1 MINVLYDI
9 SLLGSAHYYRRA
21 RTGIARTVENLL
33 EALDRQ
39 EGCSLSFCA
48 YNTVEQFI
56 QTSVYLSNCSK
67 FQDKQL
73 CHSDSPLLNQLTRIA
88 ATIYPGSVS
97 VLSEKVRRRAVSFFL
112 KRLTPLY
119 NSLEADVLKRS
130 DIFHASFYPLPEYIH
145 STPALQRFI
154 TIYDMIPVLFPE
166 YFEPHIVKTFSNT
179 IKSIRPDD
187 WVIAIS
193 QSTKN
198 DFCNWTG
205 FAPSRVFV
213 TPLAASEE
221 FYRCSD
227 PVRNTE
233 VRCKY
238 GIPEGHYALSLC
250 TLEPRKNIDQTIRC
264 FVRTVREERI
274 PDLSLVLV
282 GTKGWYFD
290 RIFNEIANSAEIR
303 DRIVVTGYVPDED
316 LASLYSEAM
325 MFVYPSLYEGFGLPP
340 LEAMQCGVP
349 VITSNTSSL
358 PEVVGSAGIMVS
370 PTDSDAL
377 CQAFLDIYRN
387 AELRDD
393 LSRRSLEQAKKFSW
407 NQCAMDTVTAYKA
420 ALA

>member
-1 MINVLYDI
+1 MFNVLFDI

-33 EALDRQ
+33 ETLDRR
-39 EGCSLSFCA
+39 EECSLAFCA
-48 YNTVEQFI
+48 YNSIEQFI
-56 QTSVYLSNCSK
+56 QTSVYLSQCPK
-67 FQDKQL
+67 FKDKQL
-73 CHSDSPLLNQLTRIA
+73 CHSGSPTLNQLMRIA
-88 ATIYPGSVS
+88 ETIYPASVS
-97 VLSEKVRRRAVSFFL
+97 VASEKFRRRVVSFFL

-119 NSLEADVLKRS
+119 NSLDADVLKGTN
-130 DIFHASFYPLPEYIH
+130 IFHASFYPLPEYVR
-145 STPALQRFI
+145 TPSLQRFI

-198 DFCNWTG
+198 DFCSWTG
-205 FAPSRVFV
+205 FDPARVFV
-213 TPLAASEE
+213 TPLAASGE
-221 FYRCSD
+221 FFRCSD
-227 PVRNTE
+227 PGRNSAVRH
-233 VRCKY
+233 KY

-264 FVRTVREERI
+264 FVRTVREQRI

-290 RIFNEIANSAEIR
+290 RIFDEIANSAEIR

-349 VITSNTSSL
+349 VITSNSSSL

-407 NQCAMDTVTAYKA
+407 EQCAIDTVTAYKA
-420 ALA
+420 ALG